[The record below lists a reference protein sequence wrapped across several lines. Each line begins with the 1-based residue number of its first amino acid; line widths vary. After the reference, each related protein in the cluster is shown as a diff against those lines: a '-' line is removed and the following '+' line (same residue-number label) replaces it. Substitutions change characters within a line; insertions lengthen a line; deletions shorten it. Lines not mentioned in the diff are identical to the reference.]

1 MFSLERK
8 WNVLHALLWIVIRI
22 YYIRE
27 RSRERFY
34 GEITHEGWDVSK
46 QRFSQMF
53 HTINFAFHFSQF
65 RIYLKTSLKVMSATF
80 IKFYTSL
87 ATSVTTSSPLQ
98 HRHLLFVYIFRQDL
112 QVYHTLRDCVRL
124 LLPLLLPWEYH
135 WDTIL
140 LYPSPFRSS
149 PPDVFLGKVCREPFL
164 RTTAASVI

>member
-1 MFSLERK
+1 MFRLEKK
-8 WNVLHALLWIVIRI
+8 WNVLHPLLWIVIRI
-22 YYIRE
+22 SYIRE
-27 RSRERFY
+27 RFRERFY

-112 QVYHTLRDCVRL
+112 QVYHTLRDCVCL
-124 LLPLLLPWEYH
+124 LLPL
-135 WDTIL
+135 T
-140 LYPSPFRSS
+140 SS
-149 PPDVFLGKVCREPFL
+149 LRMRYDVIVPVSFQK
-164 RTTAASVI
+164 